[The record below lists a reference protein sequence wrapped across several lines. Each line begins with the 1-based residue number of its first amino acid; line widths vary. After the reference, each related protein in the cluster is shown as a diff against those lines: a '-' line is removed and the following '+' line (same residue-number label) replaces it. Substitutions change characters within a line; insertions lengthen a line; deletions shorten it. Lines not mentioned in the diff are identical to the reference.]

1 MPLTK
6 KVGAKYGKTVA
17 GKLCRCIG
25 AVKRGFKTRDRKR
38 GSAGASAGEQRAIA
52 ICVSAVLQ
60 KKRGRTLKKFSCRG
74 PKPVLETQALKT
86 RTKR

>member
-6 KVGAKYGKTVA
+6 RAAAKYGKTIA
-17 GKLCRCIG
+17 GKFCRCIG
-25 AVKRGFKTRDRKR
+25 AVKSGFKTRDRKR
-38 GSAGASAGEQRAIA
+38 GSAGAGESRAIA

-86 RTKR
+86 RTNR

>member
-6 KVGAKYGKTVA
+6 KVAAKYGRTVA

-25 AVKRGFKTRDRKR
+25 AVKRGFKTRDRK
-38 GSAGASAGEQRAIA
+38 GSAGANEQRAIA

-60 KKRGRTLKKFSCRG
+60 KKRRRTLKKFSCGG
-74 PKPVLETQALKT
+74 PKPVLITQELKKT
-86 RTKR
+86 SKRH